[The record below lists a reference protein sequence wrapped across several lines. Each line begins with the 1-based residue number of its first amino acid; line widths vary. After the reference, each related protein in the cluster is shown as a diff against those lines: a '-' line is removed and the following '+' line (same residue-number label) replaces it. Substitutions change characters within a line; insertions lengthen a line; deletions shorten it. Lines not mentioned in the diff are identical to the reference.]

1 MTTTLT
7 MQSVADIGFVL
18 LVMFVCFKSL
28 FGGDS
33 KIDARAEKWGEDM
46 RQLESSLRQLIHEAS
61 AASGHLDRS
70 LQKRQAELQTLLTKL
85 EIAQSNH
92 DSAYSSQLNTDIGL
106 EQTQYPVDDS
116 SDDVQEDLPNDSWSA
131 SSRSVNKLG
140 SHRREPAKKVA
151 PKIVRRL
158 ESTEILNQSAKRQ
171 ERISELESLIESEED
186 SYTLNGERGVK
197 AKPAPSQNVQVHKAP
212 TKPAKSLATGI
223 ELIAQKE
230 MTDESKPP
238 AGTDP
243 VAYKIARRLLFAG
256 KEIHVVARKLGL
268 ALSEVRVI
276 DKLLRDE
283 LATRGEEHLI
293 PARVFG
299 KAEGDDTGVD
309 NLDEQQME
317 RDDTDEIAIERDS
330 ALL

>member
-28 FGGDS
+28 FGRDS
-33 KIDARAEKWGEDM
+33 KIDSRAEKWGEDM

-92 DSAYSSQLNTDIGL
+92 DSAYSSQLNTDINPERTHYSL
-106 EQTQYPVDDS
+106 EDP
-116 SDDVQEDLPNDSWSA
+116 SDNVQEDLPNDSWST

-158 ESTEILNQSAKRQ
+158 ESTEVLTQTAKRR
-171 ERISELESLIESEED
+171 ERISELESLIELEED
-186 SYTLNGERGVK
+186 SYTLYGERGVK
-197 AKPAPSQNVQVHKAP
+197 ASPSQNIQLNRA
-212 TKPAKSLATGI
+212 PAKPGKGLATGI
-223 ELIAQKE
+223 ELIPQKE
-230 MTDESKPP
+230 IADESKPP

-299 KAEGDDTGVD
+299 KADGDDAGFD
-309 NLDEQQME
+309 SQDEQRME
-317 RDDTDEIAIERDS
+317 REESDEIAIERDS